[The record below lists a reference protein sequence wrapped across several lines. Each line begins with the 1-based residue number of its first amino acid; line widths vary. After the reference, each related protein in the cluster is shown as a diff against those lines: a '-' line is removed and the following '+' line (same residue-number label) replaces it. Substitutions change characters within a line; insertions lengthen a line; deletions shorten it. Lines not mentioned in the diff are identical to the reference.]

1 MGKATQQ
8 DNRSCL
14 RESLNG
20 EFSKKSPETFFNKN
34 HTFPKVLSARIVFN
48 FVSDMCHKF
57 SDTCDFNLLV
67 SNKVLFDSR
76 RMTQFYCSYPLLNFS
91 PLPGKIPTK
100 VVLPFN
106 VPPHATLTTS
116 YKVALDAR
124 GDSDKK
130 SDDEIYDASDTDTDQ
145 VQSNLS
151 SFLPVPSPELPWAR
165 LEQPFV
171 YVQQIIL
178 RSVVLP
184 YSKDLLLTDAFRG
197 PLFEVFKLIE
207 IINNHETNVTLSNFC
222 LHVENV
228 KRSHKDALFP
238 EYNCLVLSPA
248 NFWRQNIHDFNK
260 DNSLL
265 GTIYKHHVKI

>member
-1 MGKATQQ
+1 MFF
-8 DNRSCL
+8 
-14 RESLNG
+14 
-20 EFSKKSPETFFNKN
+20 FS
-34 HTFPKVLSARIVFN
+34 A
-48 FVSDMCHKF
+48 
-57 SDTCDFNLLV
+57 
-67 SNKVLFDSR
+67 
-76 RMTQFYCSYPLLNFS
+76 MTQFNRRVFYCSYPLLNFS

-106 VPPHATLTTS
+106 VHHATVTATN
-116 YKVALDAR
+116 YTEEAFDT
-124 GDSDKK
+124 DKK
-130 SDDEIYDASDTDTDQ
+130 SDDERESIKQMSQNVDTDQ
-145 VQSNLS
+145 VHSNFSS
-151 SFLPVPSPELPWAR
+151 SFLPIPSMPWAR
-165 LEQPFV
+165 AEPSFV

-184 YSKDLLLTDAFRG
+184 WNKDLALTDAFRG
-197 PLFEVFKLIE
+197 PLFEVFKLLE

-248 NFWRQNIHDFNK
+248 NFWRQNIHNFNK

-265 GTIYKHHVKI
+265 STIYQHHVRRRSGSHDDPCKDSFDGLCN